1 MYFILHSSNL
11 LVSQS
16 IPPIHIFLVLQFYSD
31 FPVSSPIHLSVLPFY
46 TSIQSL
52 FSPSPR
58 ILSEFLRTQ
67 SNSESSTTQFL
78 VSDWLL
84 PSISSAK
91 MTLLTAVTRV
101 SPSLFPFRPQLSF
114 SVFYGCFFLF
124 IILSFFSSLCQ
135 KFVFSSTLAPFMPLV
150 ASHGHFS
157 FN

>member
-1 MYFILHSSNL
+1 MHFILHSSNL

-16 IPPIHIFLVLQFYSD
+16 IPPIHIFLVLQCYSD

-91 MTLLTAVTRV
+91 MTILTAVTRV
-101 SPSLFPFRPQLSF
+101 SSSLFPFRPPLSF
-114 SVFYGCFFLF
+114 LCFFMV
-124 IILSFFSSLCQ
+124 
-135 KFVFSSTLAPFMPLV
+135 VFSYSLFCHSFQVCVKSSYFHRHSLPLCP
-150 ASHGHFS
+150 S
-157 FN
+157 

>member
-114 SVFYGCFFLF
+114 SVFLWLFFPIHYFVILF
-124 IILSFFSSLCQ
+124 KSVSKVRIFIDTRSLYAPRSLSW
-135 KFVFSSTLAPFMPLV
+135 TLQF
-150 ASHGHFS
+150 
-157 FN
+157 